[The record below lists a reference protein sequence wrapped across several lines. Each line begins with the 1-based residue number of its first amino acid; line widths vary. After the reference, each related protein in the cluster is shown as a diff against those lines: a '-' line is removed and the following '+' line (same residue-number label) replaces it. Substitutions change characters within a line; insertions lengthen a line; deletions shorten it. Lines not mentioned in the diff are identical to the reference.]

1 MGFRPTF
8 LGIDDTMWDDGLNP
22 VADAIL
28 EGTAQGK
35 YLRERAGSSTIHRSS
50 IRLVSYEKVG
60 SYVDRTFLDLNWA
73 ATVVNTLLVAF
84 FVLGAGGVGLGIYA
98 ASVLKKREGSSE
110 PK

>member
-1 MGFRPTF
+1 MGI
-8 LGIDDTMWDDGLNP
+8 GDTRWDDGDNQ
-22 VADAIL
+22 VADAIP
-28 EGTAQGK
+28 ESTALGK
-35 YLRERAGSSTIHRSS
+35 YLRECAGSSTIHRSS

-98 ASVLKKREGSSE
+98 ASVLKKREGSNES
-110 PK
+110 K